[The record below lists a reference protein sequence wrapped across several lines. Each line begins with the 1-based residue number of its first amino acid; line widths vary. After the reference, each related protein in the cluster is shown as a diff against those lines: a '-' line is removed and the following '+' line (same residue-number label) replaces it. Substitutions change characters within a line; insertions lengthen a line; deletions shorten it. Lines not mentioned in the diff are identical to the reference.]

1 MTQTLAEPALTVPP
15 SPEFGDPIDRPG
27 RSDETLALLARR
39 RSVSAATLVEPGPS
53 RAELKTLLRLAAR
66 APDHGK
72 LAPWRFVVLSGAAKQ
87 RLVAE
92 LEPLAVGQPDPD
104 KARAVLAKLR
114 NPPVTVM
121 VVSRMFESKIPEWE
135 QQLSSGAVA
144 MNLLIAAE
152 AMGYAAN
159 WITDWYAYDA
169 GARELLGLSCNER
182 VAGFV
187 HIGAPP
193 APPLERVRPEV
204 ETLTDWQVD

>member
-1 MTQTLAEPALTVPP
+1 MSVTVPP
-15 SPEFGDPIDRPG
+15 APEFGQPIATQGP
-27 RSDETLALLARR
+27 SPETIRLLATR
-39 RSVSAATLVEPGPS
+39 RSVSAATLVAPGPS
-53 RAELKTLLRLAAR
+53 RAELRDLLRLAGR

-72 LAPWRFVVLSGAAKQ
+72 LAPWRFVVLSGSAKA
-87 RLVAE
+87 RLVE
-92 LEPLAVGQPDPD
+92 TLEPLAVKQADPD

-169 GARELLGLSCNER
+169 EARDILGLGCNER
-182 VAGFV
+182 VTGFV
-187 HIGAPP
+187 HLGTAPS
-193 APPLERVRPEV
+193 PPLERARPEV
-204 ETLTDWQVD
+204 ETLIDWRVD